1 MSVELKDNSIKV
13 KAALNDAVIKLLYE
27 AAEVIESQAIENTV
41 VDSTDT
47 KTSWGAVVNESKG
60 EAIIGNKIEN
70 AIWEEFGTG
79 NYALEK
85 GRNTPW
91 YVPVDGYVGKKRPT
105 YNGKVVI
112 VYGKD
117 GKAFYK
123 TNGKRPRRMLHN
135 AFETKRPAIVK
146 RAEQIIKS
154 EMG

>member
-27 AAEVIESQAIENTV
+27 AAEVIESQAIENTAE
-41 VDSTDT
+41 DSTNT
-47 KTSWGAVVNESKG
+47 KENWGAVVNESKG

-91 YVPVDGYVGKKRPT
+91 YVQVDGYVGKKRPT